1 MRQTK
6 TARNLPWNFSHQH
19 ATFLNLW
26 LFHMRQEKCSNYL
39 LFHKVRRGFQE
50 GWPIFQHF
58 PCRRDSFGLHF
69 SAPDSGGRSACC
81 RKWQPQSP
89 QPYLSVTSRLPRP
102 KMCVGSLRLSS
113 KHGDTPPSST
123 SVIETQQLWGASQR
137 ALNLQAVCHYLH
149 SGVTDCH
156 LATNCICVLS
166 RCLAIPYKVRGGHV
180 RGVSCQLSTECHGGS
195 AGSRPSIHN
204 GRTLVTLC
212 HHHLVDALRAAP
224 GLGPLSSS
232 CNQ

>member
-1 MRQTK
+1 MFK
-6 TARNLPWNFSHQH
+6 LPAVSQSEKGVSRRLAYFPALSMPQGFLWTSLFS
-19 ATFLNLW
+19 TW
-26 LFHMRQEKCSNYL
+26 
-39 LFHKVRRGFQE
+39 
-50 GWPIFQHF
+50 
-58 PCRRDSFGLHF
+58 
-69 SAPDSGGRSACC
+69 SGGHSACC
-81 RKWQPQSP
+81 HKWQPQSP

-102 KMCVGSLRLSS
+102 KMCVGCLRLSS

-123 SVIETQQLWGASQR
+123 SVIETQQLWGASQH

-180 RGVSCQLSTECHGGS
+180 RGVSCQLSTECHGGN

-212 HHHLVDALRAAP
+212 HHHLVDAP

-232 CNQ
+232 SL